1 MNAQTPAMIEQE
13 DVLASIRRL
22 IQQDSRPQ
30 QTGESQL
37 KGDSPVRLILE
48 STDQIQR
55 PEVPARL
62 HLSAGEDA
70 DSLEARLKSLNAQ
83 LERSRQSAPSLLER
97 SNAAA
102 ERSRA
107 AAERLSRLLAG
118 LPDGKHVQ
126 EPVLDSAA
134 NPIGQVPAGVDSEA
148 LDLTAA
154 APEPEAA
161 PEAQPV
167 AEGTLTEVESVLC
180 VENAPA
186 PDEMRAQAIAGA
198 LRRPSAT
205 RPLAPASRF
214 RDSNDAD
221 INLHL
226 FAPQDEDLPG
236 GGVLR
241 NLIRD
246 VIRQEL
252 HGELGGRFSRNLRN
266 LIRHEIEAALS
277 EEPATAPR
285 IHA

>member
-37 KGDSPVRLILE
+37 KGDSPARLILE

-62 HLSAGEDA
+62 HLSVGDDT

-118 LPDGKHVQ
+118 LPDGKDVQ
-126 EPVLDSAA
+126 GPALDSAA
-134 NPIGQVPAGVDSEA
+134 NPIGQVPAGVSEA

-167 AEGTLTEVESVLC
+167 AEGTLTEVEAVLC
-180 VENAPA
+180 VENAPDPA
-186 PDEMRAQAIAGA
+186 EIRAQAIAGA

-214 RDSNDAD
+214 RAGDDAD
-221 INLHL
+221 LNLHL

-266 LIRHEIEAALS
+266 LIRHEIEAALT